1 MLRLL
6 PLLLVATTVLR
17 GADGVDVTADRV
29 RSAPDVRDPIFAYLV
44 GLVDANLY
52 GTIDESCLQD
62 VLTRTASKSPLPYQH
77 LVSLR
82 RAAENHDRSARVDI
96 RFDRR
101 LSLPI
106 PYRILGYAPG
116 SLRATQ
122 SADFREWILGEL
134 VFTYRPQANATPIE
148 VRLSDVHLFAL
159 RGGEMWVDIDA
170 WLDALVGGKL
180 DDTRITGLALFRY
193 GGERWGLA
201 VGYNREWEGRS
212 GLFSMKKDQIVIP
225 SPPPLKTAAW
235 KLRQILEGL
244 EPSLRPDSLKAR
256 GER

>member
-6 PLLLVATTVLR
+6 PVLLLATTVLR
-17 GADGVDVTADRV
+17 GPDGVDVPAARV
-29 RSAPDVRDPIFAYLV
+29 RSAPDVHDPIFAYLV
-44 GLVDANLY
+44 GLIDANLY
-52 GTIDESCLQD
+52 GTIDESCLED
-62 VLTRTASKSPLPYQH
+62 VLRRTASTSPLPYRH
-77 LVSLR
+77 LESMD
-82 RAAENHDRSARVDI
+82 RAAENHERTARIDL
-96 RFDRR
+96 RFDRQ
-101 LSLPI
+101 LALPI

-116 SLRATQ
+116 SLRA
-122 SADFREWILGEL
+122 SRNAGFRDWSLGEL
-134 VFTYRPQANATPIE
+134 VFTYRPQAGAAPTE

-159 RGGEMWVDIDA
+159 RSGEMWVDIDA

-212 GLFSMKKDQIVIP
+212 GLFSMKKDQIVFP

-244 EPSLRPDSLKAR
+244 EPSLRPDSLRAR
-256 GER
+256 SER